1 MNLSVCKFVFK
12 TVVVDN
18 NAITCSR
25 ASTVG
30 GAGIERGSGEEKH
43 CGEERKQSENQQR
56 PPLLLNRHPCALLPH
71 LWLWLWFWFRYNI
84 QSRRILEVSVPICYL
99 ERVCDGLRR
108 KCRMITGHWAV
119 GSVSSEERKINLI
132 LRHLKEEMSD
142 EFLFLGF
149 EISHIYLGPAYLIFS
164 QLVLYKAYWLFGVG
178 VCKKLAKLSLV
189 LARFRFGLNFL
200 KSKYFNF
207 GFGVGFFDS
216 EIDRTNWYI
225 DIYVNLKHDRV
236 NSLVEWRACFGYLFT
251 SLSLHLSLLILGFLG
266 FCVILSPFDKKK
278 NLLSLFFF
286 LFCFVSHIP
295 NTETWLN
302 GTETKCNWSVQH
314 PFLTSW
320 FWCSMC

>member
-1 MNLSVCKFVFK
+1 MNLSVCKFVFLFFFK

-119 GSVSSEERKINLI
+119 GSVSSEERKINLM
-132 LRHLKEEMSD
+132 LRHLKEETSD

-164 QLVLYKAYWLFGVG
+164 QLFLYKAYWLFWVG
-178 VCKKLAKLSLV
+178 VCKKLVNRKSWLKLAKLSLV
-189 LARFRFGLNFL
+189 LVRFGFGLNFL
-200 KSKYFNF
+200 KSIYFNF
-207 GFGVGFFDS
+207 GFGVGFFHS
-216 EIDRTNWYI
+216 EIDRTN
-225 DIYVNLKHDRV
+225 
-236 NSLVEWRACFGYLFT
+236 
-251 SLSLHLSLLILGFLG
+251 
-266 FCVILSPFDKKK
+266 
-278 NLLSLFFF
+278 
-286 LFCFVSHIP
+286 
-295 NTETWLN
+295 
-302 GTETKCNWSVQH
+302 
-314 PFLTSW
+314 
-320 FWCSMC
+320 